1 MALLSLMTSF
11 FLFYGS
17 RREKMTWWTWSPAR
31 YGCLEQGI
39 CWILWDTFT
48 GRY

>member
-17 RREKMTWWTWSPAR
+17 RREKMTW
-31 YGCLEQGI
+31 
-39 CWILWDTFT
+39 
-48 GRY
+48 